1 MPIEIKLPKQKY
13 SYAESVI
20 YKRGYT
26 DGYLNAKKEYFA
38 EKSKGGKAGGKAR
51 WEGVALEDR
60 VEWARRIGLK
70 GVDAKKA
77 KRSNTSNT

>member
-1 MPIEIKLPKQKY
+1 MEIKLPKQKY

-26 DGYLNAKKEYFA
+26 DGYLTAKKEYFA

-51 WEGVALEDR
+51 WAGTTLEDR
-60 VEWARRIGLK
+60 VEFARMMK
-70 GVDAKKA
+70 TKQMEKKA
-77 KRSNTSNT
+77 KKSHTSNT